1 MSDLPASITRC
12 AFTVNPDTDDPNYVR
27 DLVVRKYPFTAP
39 FSGKVILGALKRLPP
54 PLLRMGSFVTVLPF
68 EGMIREI
75 EMIYLGVPMSARE
88 ILDNQDEALRRIR
101 GSVRHSISGLRAN
114 VVGLGGATAINGLA
128 KTIGSEYGK
137 QIAVTSGNGF
147 TSVMAVSGALG
158 LFRHVGHW
166 LGGAS
171 VAVIGAA
178 GLVGR
183 NSAFLLASE
192 LDWSN
197 TIYLVGRAGDTSS
210 RLAELKQDLHKHTN
224 AKVII
229 SDLGGA
235 IRQSKL
241 ILAVSSSA
249 DTLAIDPRWLLPG
262 TVVVD
267 VARPRDIALQLVS
280 ARDDIFVVDGG
291 VVSCPFM
298 KQSFTFGFDK
308 GTLFACMAE
317 TILIALMGNF
327 QGVYSVGDVN
337 LDWLQHLRLIAQE
350 SGMKL
355 AGWRSFDHPFGEDK
369 IRRIMSNAG
378 L

>member
-1 MSDLPASITRC
+1 MRDLPAGTVKC
-12 AFTVNPDTDDPNYVR
+12 AFTVNPDTDDPEYVR
-27 DLVVRKYPFTAP
+27 NLVVRKYPFTAP
-39 FSGKVILGALKRLPP
+39 FSGRVILGSLKRLPP

-68 EGMIREI
+68 EGLIREI
-75 EMIYLGVPMSARE
+75 EMVYLGVPMSARE
-88 ILDNQDEALRRIR
+88 ILENQDEALRRIR
-101 GSVRHSISGLRAN
+101 GSVDHAIRGLRAN

-128 KTIGSEYGK
+128 NMIGSEFGS

-147 TSVMAVSGALG
+147 TGVMAVDGALG
-158 LFRHVGHW
+158 LFQRVGHQ
-166 LGGAS
+166 LSGAS

-183 NSAFLLASE
+183 NSAFLLGSE
-192 LDWSN
+192 LDRTN
-197 TIYLVGRAGDTSS
+197 TIHLVGRVGDTSS
-210 RLAELKQDLHKHTN
+210 RLLDLRQDLQNQTS
-224 AKVII
+224 ATVVV
-229 SDLGGA
+229 SDIERA

-249 DTLAIDPRWLLPG
+249 DPLAINPRWLLPG

-267 VARPRDIALQLVS
+267 VARPRDIALQLVT

-291 VVSCPFM
+291 VVSCPFT

-317 TILIALMGNF
+317 TILVALMGNY
-327 QGVYSVGDVN
+327 QGKYSIGDVN
-337 LDWLQHLRLIAQE
+337 LVWLQHLRLVAQQ
-350 SGMKL
+350 SGMKI